1 MQVPGHTNT
10 SRNERERCCLVTR
23 SVSHRRQ
30 TPRFFNR
37 QSLQNVHDTIQRT
50 VPLIYFS
57 TFSFAPLGNAS
68 MNSVKQTKAQG
79 VISDGGGVF
88 MDPHFETLTKTVD
101 HRGTSGILV
110 SIGTYRF

>member
-1 MQVPGHTNT
+1 
-10 SRNERERCCLVTR
+10 
-23 SVSHRRQ
+23 
-30 TPRFFNR
+30 
-37 QSLQNVHDTIQRT
+37 
-50 VPLIYFS
+50 
-57 TFSFAPLGNAS
+57 

-110 SIGTYRF
+110 PIGTYRF